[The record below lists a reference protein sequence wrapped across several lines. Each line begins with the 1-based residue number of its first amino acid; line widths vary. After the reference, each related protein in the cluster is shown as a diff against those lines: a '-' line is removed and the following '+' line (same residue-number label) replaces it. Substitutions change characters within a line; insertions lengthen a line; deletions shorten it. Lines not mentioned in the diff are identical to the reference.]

1 MEELITVI
9 INVYNGEKFIKKC
22 LENIINQTYK
32 NLEILVVNDGSTDN
46 TLLIC
51 QEIKDK
57 RIRIINQENKG
68 LSFSR
73 NVGIDNAKGEYLFF
87 IDVDDWI
94 DKNTIEYLYKLC
106 KENNVEMSTCRS
118 IEVYNDKDYKKNN
131 KINNIEKI
139 NILSQ
144 EEMLK
149 KVLVSKESEVA
160 IWNKLIK
167 KELFK
172 DVRFEKRIAN
182 DVVVTYKL
190 VINAK
195 NIVFSNFIKYYYFK
209 HNTSIT
215 FKNKPDRAIDLYKAT
230 LERYEYVKK
239 IYPNMMENN
248 VGVFIRGMYTFFN
261 EKEEVQEYWKKNKCL
276 KQLRSL
282 FDFRIYF
289 SKIGIGLKVKITLFL
304 IAPKLYRKIRKKHYC
319 KKEKQLI

>member
-46 TLLIC
+46 TLSIC
-51 QEIKDK
+51 QEIKDN

-68 LSFSR
+68 LSLSR

-94 DKNTIEYLYKLC
+94 DEDTIEYLYKLC
-106 KENNVEMSTCRS
+106 KENNAEMSTCRS